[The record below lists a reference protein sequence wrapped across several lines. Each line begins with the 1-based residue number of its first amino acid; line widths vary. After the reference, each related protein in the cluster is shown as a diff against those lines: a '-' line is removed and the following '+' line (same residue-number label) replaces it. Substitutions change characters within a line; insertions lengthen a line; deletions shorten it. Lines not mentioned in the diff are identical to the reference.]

1 MHLVPSWRGTD
12 RPAWR
17 KTSGTDRDR
26 ASSANRPASAAKH
39 RKRRNGKRMKEPY
52 SGDTERANRLYAARK
67 AAGFKSNREAAMRF
81 GWPPATY
88 RARETANLYLDEAT
102 SNLYAKAF
110 DVPSEWLIFGTGPGL
125 PTAVLY
131 GRAFAVEADWLLS
144 GRLPSGLPAEAQ
156 ASLNALLAMH
166 YKSDGEAISAFRH
179 LVRQERPAFTK
190 EDRPGGEAPTS
201 PERQFAGDKV
211 PEYTPFALFRMLSGL
226 PGGLPSSEWSFFSAS
241 SWAATF
247 QRPS

>member
-1 MHLVPSWRGTD
+1 MGIQNEPIACMPHER
-12 RPAWR
+12 R
-17 KTSGTDRDR
+17 R
-26 ASSANRPASAAKH
+26 ASSPTAK
-39 RKRRNGKRMKEPY
+39 PQC
-52 SGDTERANRLYAARK
+52 DL
-67 AAGFKSNREAAMRF
+67 
-81 GWPPATY
+81 ATY

-131 GRAFAVEADWLLS
+131 GSAFAVEADWLLS

-166 YKSDGEAISAFRH
+166 YKSDGEALSAFRH

-201 PERQFAGDKV
+201 PEPIRRRQ
-211 PEYTPFALFRMLSGL
+211 
-226 PGGLPSSEWSFFSAS
+226 SS
-241 SWAATF
+241 
-247 QRPS
+247 